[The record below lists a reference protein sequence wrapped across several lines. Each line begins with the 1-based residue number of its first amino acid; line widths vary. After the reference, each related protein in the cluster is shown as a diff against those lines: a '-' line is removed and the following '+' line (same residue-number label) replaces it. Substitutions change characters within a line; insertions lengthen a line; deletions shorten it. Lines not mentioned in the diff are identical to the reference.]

1 MSDLVSQN
9 LNMIFK
15 TPKGETVHALKDVSF
30 TLKKGELLTVLG
42 PSGCGKTTLL
52 NITAGF
58 LRPTSGK
65 ITLNNNEID
74 GPGVERGM
82 VFQQG
87 ALFEW
92 LTVAENVNFGLRM
105 KKEDSGVTAKKVEEW
120 LDIVGLKGF
129 ENTPTYQLS
138 GGMQQRVALARC
150 LINDPD
156 LNESYKISKGVEM
169 ARKLLIDLAKL
180 NLPAGTEFLDPISPQ
195 YITDI
200 ISWGAIGAR
209 TAESQ
214 IHRELASGLSCPVGI
229 KNATNGSL
237 KAAIDGIQAANHSHV
252 FLGATKEADIAMLK
266 TAGNSDAHIIL
277 RGGKEPNYDAD
288 SVSETLI
295 ALKEA
300 EVNESIM
307 IDASHGNSQKQ
318 FKRQL
323 PVVESI
329 SDQIA
334 DGNKNIK
341 GVMIESHLV
350 EGNQK
355 ISENLT
361 YGQSVTDGCVGWED
375 TLLCLQNLNEAV
387 DKRRGQ

>member
-1 MSDLVSQN
+1 MPQDMNYSTDNTRIIDRKKVPAPYELINKLPIDNEISRLVYGTRQEISQI
-9 LNMIFK
+9 LHQKDDRLLVVVGPCSIHD
-15 TPKGETVHALKDVSF
+15 PDSALEYARK
-30 TLKKGELLTVLG
+30 LIEQNINYKEELLIVMRVYFEKPRTTVG
-42 PSGCGKTTLL
+42 
-52 NITAGF
+52 
-58 LRPTSGK
+58 
-65 ITLNNNEID
+65 
-74 GPGVERGM
+74 
-82 VFQQG
+82 
-87 ALFEW
+87 W
-92 LTVAENVNFGLRM
+92 
-105 KKEDSGVTAKKVEEW
+105 
-120 LDIVGLKGF
+120 KG
-129 ENTPTYQLS
+129 
-138 GGMQQRVALARC
+138 

-156 LNESYKISKGVEM
+156 LNETYNIGKGVEM

-229 KNATNGSL
+229 KNGTDGNL

-266 TAGNSDAHIIL
+266 TAGNNDSHIIL
-277 RGGKEPNYDAD
+277 RGGKEPNFDAD
-288 SVSETLI
+288 SVASTLS

-300 EVNESIM
+300 EINESIM

-318 FKRQL
+318 FKKQ
-323 PVVESI
+323 VSVIYSI
-329 SDQIA
+329 SQQIES
-334 DGNKNIK
+334 GNKNIS

-355 ISENLT
+355 ISDSLT
-361 YGQSVTDGCVGWED
+361 YGQSITDACIGWDDTVT
-375 TLLCLQNLNEAV
+375 CLEKLSNAV
-387 DKRRGQ
+387 KKRRGL

>member
-1 MSDLVSQN
+1 MPQDMNYSTDNTRIIDRKKVPAPYELINKLPIDNEISRLVYGTRQEISQI
-9 LNMIFK
+9 LHQKDDRLLVVVGPCSIHD
-15 TPKGETVHALKDVSF
+15 PDSALEYARK
-30 TLKKGELLTVLG
+30 LIEQNINYKEELLIVMRVYFEKPRTTVG
-42 PSGCGKTTLL
+42 
-52 NITAGF
+52 
-58 LRPTSGK
+58 
-65 ITLNNNEID
+65 
-74 GPGVERGM
+74 
-82 VFQQG
+82 
-87 ALFEW
+87 W
-92 LTVAENVNFGLRM
+92 
-105 KKEDSGVTAKKVEEW
+105 
-120 LDIVGLKGF
+120 KG
-129 ENTPTYQLS
+129 
-138 GGMQQRVALARC
+138 

-156 LNESYKISKGVEM
+156 INETYNIGKGVEM

-229 KNATNGSL
+229 KNGTDGNL

-266 TAGNSDAHIIL
+266 TAGNNDSHIIL
-277 RGGKEPNYDAD
+277 RGGKEPNFDAD
-288 SVSETLI
+288 SVASTLS

-300 EVNESIM
+300 EINESIM

-318 FKRQL
+318 FKKQ
-323 PVVESI
+323 VSVIDSI
-329 SDQIA
+329 SQQIES
-334 DGNKNIK
+334 GNKNIS

-355 ISENLT
+355 ISDSLT
-361 YGQSVTDGCVGWED
+361 YGQSITDACIGWDDTVT
-375 TLLCLQNLNEAV
+375 CLEKLSNAV
-387 DKRRGQ
+387 KKRRGL

>member
-1 MSDLVSQN
+1 MPQDMNYSTDNTRIIDRKKVPAPYELINKLPIDNEISRLVYGTRQEISQILHQKDDRLLVVVGPCSIHDPN
-9 LNMIFK
+9 S
-15 TPKGETVHALKDVSF
+15 ALEYA
-30 TLKKGELLTVLG
+30 KKLIEQNIKYKEELLIVMRVYFEKPRTTVG
-42 PSGCGKTTLL
+42 
-52 NITAGF
+52 
-58 LRPTSGK
+58 
-65 ITLNNNEID
+65 
-74 GPGVERGM
+74 
-82 VFQQG
+82 
-87 ALFEW
+87 W
-92 LTVAENVNFGLRM
+92 
-105 KKEDSGVTAKKVEEW
+105 
-120 LDIVGLKGF
+120 KG
-129 ENTPTYQLS
+129 
-138 GGMQQRVALARC
+138 

-156 LNESYKISKGVEM
+156 LNETYNIGKGVEM

-229 KNATNGSL
+229 KNGTDGNL

-266 TAGNSDAHIIL
+266 TAGNNDSHIIL
-277 RGGKEPNYDAD
+277 RGGKEPNFNAD
-288 SVSETLI
+288 SVASTLS

-300 EVNESIM
+300 EINESIM

-318 FKRQL
+318 FKKQ
-323 PVVESI
+323 VSVIDSI
-329 SDQIA
+329 SQQIES
-334 DGNKNIK
+334 GNKNIS

-355 ISENLT
+355 ISDSLT
-361 YGQSVTDGCVGWED
+361 YGQSITDACIGWDDTVT
-375 TLLCLQNLNEAV
+375 CLEKLSNAV
-387 DKRRGQ
+387 KKRRGL